1 MDCQEATKLIDERV
15 DLARE
20 PSPADAGERDW
31 SGLDAHL
38 SQCARCRGACAE
50 LMQAREVLC
59 EVAGDEPSNQEI
71 EAMWAA
77 IQTGLSATP
86 AIKPMASR
94 RKTIR
99 TFVVATLGA
108 AAVLLLAFQL
118 GRLHYGSAAGFPAS
132 LRSWGGA
139 DTPLAS
145 QLAPASEGADLVAS
159 AGEARGFVTL
169 RGVGQGAHLW
179 DDKNAEWFPHSS
191 YPPSA
196 AGEQRGVT
204 ADAAGKVVLRT
215 PMMAGSGRGFA
226 GGYVAGPRDDVDGR
240 HWYDNTTGPV
250 TEGFLDQSRGRAIFV
265 GEEYKPLASPGL
277 AKLPDAEGTKE
288 RYTGQKVTDAGRTRS
303 ERIAGA
309 EVVGPPAPSAWKID
323 ALAEQWSEDGGNV
336 SFGFADV
343 SGDLIGGP
351 VGGVPQATEAPPAL
365 RPETKVIKAGELG
378 LEVEEYA
385 AAVKRVYA
393 LAEEYGG
400 FVADGSSQEQAG
412 GALLGHVV
420 IRMPPERFEALFAVL
435 KQIGRVEAEN
445 VKAADVTAEYVDI
458 EARIASLQIAEQ
470 RLRELMQSKSFM
482 DKISA
487 LLEVERELTRVRS
500 EIEQLQGQLRVMADR
515 VALSTITVTLREPT
529 RTVPSASLS
538 VEVPVLS
545 DAEDALGAALAGLNG
560 RLTSGQTSKRD
571 DGTLMGNYKLS
582 VSLASFAQ
590 LLVAID
596 GIGRVE
602 ARQIKDR
609 QFADATAPWA
619 DKVMCQV
626 ALVLYERS
634 RQLPQGVVTLEVKS
648 VADALAG
655 LDPVLVATDGAVI
668 SNQTARR
675 DDGSSV
681 AELDLRVPA
690 GRFADLV
697 AGLEPLGRTTA
708 KQVAGEAGQIVGGAA
723 NVPCQVKLTLAEP
736 AREVPSGG
744 MILEVGK
751 FETARQQLSAMI
763 AANSVQVL
771 GSTSQ
776 QRTDGTSYGTFRLGI
791 KAADMEAVVSKLE
804 SLGRIES
811 RQITGLGLGDLSQA
825 DPDALGV
832 VELTLAEKAAI
843 SPEPRRAGDS
853 LRERLREGLAGLYA
867 SLGLIVYGVIL
878 LAPWAVIVL
887 LVAWLITRPAAQA
900 AVGDRHA
907 CLKCLIAGKPER
919 QSLSP
924 LARGRGEG

>member
-1 MDCQEATKLIDERV
+1 MDCQEAARLIDERV

-31 SGLDAHL
+31 SELDTHL
-38 SQCARCRGACAE
+38 SQCARCRAAYAE
-50 LMQAREVLC
+50 LLQARQTLC
-59 EVAGDEPSNQEI
+59 GVAGDEPSNQEI
-71 EAMWAA
+71 ESMWAA
-77 IQTGLSATP
+77 IQAELAAAPAAT
-86 AIKPMASR
+86 PMASR
-94 RKTIR
+94 RRTIR

-118 GRLHYGSAAGFPAS
+118 GQWHYGTSTKEPMKSLWLLSVNRQDASAVRFICPSTDQDGD
-132 LRSWGGA
+132 GVV
-139 DTPLAS
+139 D
-145 QLAPASEGADLVAS
+145 ASEGTGLVAS
-159 AGEARGFVTL
+159 TARGRRRAGPARGFGTV
-169 RGVGQGAHLW
+169 
-179 DDKNAEWFPHSS
+179 
-191 YPPSA
+191 SA
-196 AGEQRGVT
+196 GIPLAEQRGV
-204 ADAAGKVVLRT
+204 AAEIAGKEVMGT
-215 PMMAGSGRGFA
+215 PVMRAGGVAARGDFAVAQDKAGVDAEYRYDDIAVSAGPGWAPKACPAEAVTRAIAGFA
-226 GGYVAGPRDDVDGR
+226 EAGVGR
-240 HWYDNTTGPV
+240 T
-250 TEGFLDQSRGRAIFV
+250 FV
-265 GEEYKPLASPGL
+265 GEEFKPLASPEL
-277 AKLPDAEGTKE
+277 AKLPEPSSSTELEAGVPVLGDLPVLGSKYVVEPTE
-288 RYTGQKVTDAGRTRS
+288 RYAGQEEPVERVVVRRS
-303 ERIAGA
+303 MSPATIEAAA
-309 EVVGPPAPSAWKID
+309 EYLASADQAEKAFGQQQPPLPPAAAVRS
-323 ALAEQWSEDGGNV
+323 
-336 SFGFADV
+336 
-343 SGDLIGGP
+343 
-351 VGGVPQATEAPPAL
+351 
-365 RPETKVIKAGELG
+365 ETKVIKTGELG
-378 LEVEEYA
+378 LEVDEYA

-393 LAEEYGG
+393 LAEEHGG
-400 FVADGSSQEQAG
+400 FVADGSSQEQTG
-412 GALLGHVV
+412 GALLGRVV
-420 IRMPPERFEALFAVL
+420 IRVSPERFETLFAAL

-445 VKAADVTAEYVDI
+445 VKAADVTAEYVDL

-500 EIEQLQGQLRVMADR
+500 EIEQMQGQLRVMADR
-515 VALSTITVTLREPT
+515 VALSTIAVTLREPT

-545 DAEDALGAALAGLNG
+545 DAESALGAALAELNG

-571 DGTLMGNYKLS
+571 DGTLMGDYKLS
-582 VSLASFAQ
+582 VSLARFAQ

-596 GIGRVE
+596 GIGRIE

-609 QFADATAPWA
+609 QFADVAAPWA

-634 RQLPQGVVTLEVKS
+634 RQLPQGVVTLEVKN

-655 LDPVLVATDGAVI
+655 LDPVLVTTEGAVI

-723 NVPCQVKLTLAEP
+723 NVQCQVKLTLAEP

-804 SLGRIES
+804 SLGRIAS

-887 LVAWLITRPAAQA
+887 LVAWLITRRLRKRRSAAA
-900 AVGDRHA
+900 TRASG
-907 CLKCLIAGKPER
+907 
-919 QSLSP
+919 S
-924 LARGRGEG
+924 

>member
-31 SGLDAHL
+31 SELDAHL
-38 SQCARCRGACAE
+38 SQCARCRAAYAE
-50 LMQAREVLC
+50 LMQARQVLR

-71 EAMWAA
+71 KAMWAA
-77 IQTGLSATP
+77 IQTGLSAAPAVTP
-86 AIKPMASR
+86 TASR

-179 DDKNAEWFPHSS
+179 DDKNVEWFPHSS

-196 AGEQRGVT
+196 AEEQRGVT

-226 GGYVAGPRDDVDGR
+226 GGYVAGPREEVTVGGQYR
-240 HWYDNTTGPV
+240 YDNTIGQT
-250 TEGFLDQSRGRAIFV
+250 TEGFRGLSRGSVIFV
-265 GEEYKPLASPGL
+265 GEEYKPLASPEL
-277 AKLPDAEGTKE
+277 AKVPEIAGTVE
-288 RYTGQKVTDAGRTRS
+288 RYAGQEGVDASKAPDERVVVRRS
-303 ERIAGA
+303 MSPATIEAAA
-309 EVVGPPAPSAWKID
+309 EYLVSADQAEKPFGQQQPPPGPA
-323 ALAEQWSEDGGNV
+323 V
-336 SFGFADV
+336 
-343 SGDLIGGP
+343 
-351 VGGVPQATEAPPAL
+351 
-365 RPETKVIKAGELG
+365 RPETKIIKTGELG
-378 LEVEEYA
+378 LEVDEYA

-400 FVADGSSQEQAG
+400 FVADGSSQEQTG

-420 IRMPPERFEALFAVL
+420 IRMPPERFEALFAAL

-655 LDPVLVATDGAVI
+655 LDPVLVAAEGAVI

-690 GRFADLV
+690 GCFADLV

-804 SLGRIES
+804 SLGRIAS

-878 LAPWAVIVL
+878 MAPWAVIVL
-887 LVAWLITRPAAQA
+887 LVAWLITR
-900 AVGDRHA
+900 R
-907 CLKCLIAGKPER
+907 LRKR
-919 QSLSP
+919 QSAAATRASN
-924 LARGRGEG
+924 A